1 MLADAGTVF
10 APLLV
15 CSEPDTKV
23 FTRRPLQLGVAAIWS
38 VILQDPLAGIA
49 PPVSVTCELP
59 ATALSDP
66 RQLVLAPPETTMP
79 LGKVSV
85 NGSLIVAIVLLGFV
99 RVMLTVD
106 IPPELITIGLN
117 VFPTLGGMPAEVETV
132 SVATVPTVLVPLVV
146 CSTPT
151 PRVLVNWPSPLP
163 VTFTVIWHWLLAGIE
178 PPVRVRVE
186 LPFTA
191 VRTPPQLLV
200 PPPTSTIPV
209 GRWSTS
215 GAVNGVATV
224 AWLIR

>member
-1 MLADAGTVF
+1 MLADAGSVL

-15 CSEPDTKV
+15 CSEPETRV
-23 FTRRPLQLGVAAIWS
+23 LVRRPLQLAVAATWS

-49 PPVSVTCELP
+49 PPVNVTCELP

-66 RQLVLAPPETTMP
+66 PQLVLAPPETTMP

-85 NGSLIVAIVLLGFV
+85 NGSVNVAMVLFGFV
-99 RVMLTVD
+99 RVMFTVE

-117 VFPTLGGMPAEVETV
+117 VFPTLGGIPAELEMVN
-132 SVATVPTVLVPLVV
+132 VATVPTVLVPLVV
-146 CSTPT
+146 CNTPT

-163 VTFTVIWHWLLAGIE
+163 VTFTVIWHWLLAGME
-178 PPVRVRVE
+178 PPVRVTVE
-186 LPFTA
+186 LPLRA
-191 VRTPPQLLV
+191 VRTPPQELV

-209 GRWSTS
+209 GRRSTS

-224 AWLIR
+224 EWLIR